1 MYEEIRKL
9 QLVELDIMRKVVD
22 ICDRHDLKYFMLGGT
37 LLGAIRHNG
46 FIPWDDDMD
55 IGMPRPDYE
64 KFIRIAA
71 EELNA
76 PYRLHA
82 IQNEK
87 LKLDY
92 YYYYARVENT
102 DVMLERQGTLK
113 SNMIPAWVDV
123 FPLDGAPKN
132 VREVRTWFA
141 EIDKRF
147 TGFKRSQASYYARS
161 MERRDKPKSIKTRI
175 VRTVVSLNLDRF
187 ISTKR
192 AWKKLDEVV
201 RRYNYDECAHLA
213 NCLGFWAEREYFH
226 KMIYGEGRMY
236 QFEDMQLR
244 GPEDYDFV
252 LKQMY
257 MDYMTPPPENDRD
270 HHFLKIKKD

>member
-1 MYEEIRKL
+1 MYEEIRAL
-9 QLVELDIMRKVVD
+9 QLVELDIMRKVLD

-37 LLGAIRHNG
+37 LLGAIRHKG

-71 EELNA
+71 EELKA
-76 PYRLHA
+76 PYQLHA

-113 SNMIPAWVDV
+113 YNMIPAWVDI
-123 FPLDGAPKN
+123 FPLDGAPSKPLEM
-132 VREVRTWFA
+132 RKWFTDI
-141 EIDKRF
+141 E
-147 TGFKRSQASYYARS
+147 KRSKWFLRAQASYYARS
-161 MERRDKPKSIKTRI
+161 MERRDPKSIKAKIMRI
-175 VRTVVSLNLDRF
+175 VVSMKLDRL
-187 ISTKR
+187 ISTKHT
-192 AWKKLDEVV
+192 WKKLDEVV
-201 RRYNYDECAHLA
+201 RRYNYDECAYLA
-213 NCLGFWAEREYFH
+213 NCLGYWAEREYFH
-226 KMIYGEGRMY
+226 KMIYGEGKMY
-236 QFEDMQLR
+236 QFEDLQLR

-257 MDYMTPPPENDRD
+257 MDYMTPPPETDRD
-270 HHFLKIKKD
+270 HHFIKIKKD